1 MFNNILSICVH
12 FLHVTVVNK
21 IVVGMITDGARSK
34 VPLTAAIAFI

>member
-1 MFNNILSICVH
+1 MFINMLNIRVH

-21 IVVGMITDGARSK
+21 LVAGMITDGAWGK